1 MLLRV
6 PMYYKEFRCIA
17 DKCQDSCGIGWEID
31 IDQVTLEKYKNYK
44 GALST
49 FVGPTEVMISGDTL
63 QVDNYD
69 KYNWTYFDPE
79 AKKKRHET
87 VFPEEKKKAFAL
99 GAEMVKGKV

>member
-1 MLLRV
+1 MKFG
-6 PMYYKEFRCIA
+6 KESNLFGVE
-17 DKCQDSCGIGWEID
+17 KETGF
-31 IDQVTLEKYKNYK
+31 TL
-44 GALST
+44 
-49 FVGPTEVMISGDTL
+49 
-63 QVDNYD
+63 NYD